1 MNKHVTTVHEKKNQF
16 KCEMCDYSCSLKGK
30 VEKIL
35 KGNLDWIPSPS
46 PSVKIMGTKVFLMG
60 RQNIAGHCQQS
71 F

>member
-35 KGNLDWIPSPS
+35 KGNLD
-46 PSVKIMGTKVFLMG
+46 
-60 RQNIAGHCQQS
+60 
-71 F
+71 